1 MPTYSYLTP
10 RSAAERNAH
19 VLRAIGDCRNLAA
32 QRLAAEER
40 YQAWA
45 AHAERARLMRE
56 AGAPSAGIVARLASF
71 RATVG
76 SALIRMGEHLRGQQG
91 SSPATSAAPDGW
103 VVETERTIGQT

>member
-1 MPTYSYLTP
+1 MSTYDYLTP

-19 VLRAIGDCRNLAA
+19 VLRAIGDCRYLAA

-56 AGAPSAGIVARLASF
+56 AGAPSARPSPRLASL
-71 RATVG
+71 RTTVG
-76 SALIRMGEHLRGQQG
+76 SALIRMGERLRGQSPVG
-91 SSPATSAAPDGW
+91 PATN
-103 VVETERTIGQT
+103 